1 MPPSPEH
8 ELLEIVDESN
18 RVTGVRDRADIH
30 RQGLWHRSVHI
41 FIFNSRGEIYLQK
54 RSPQKDQYPEHWDSS
69 AAGHLNPGESPE
81 IAAHRELGEELGIDA
96 ELTEVYRHP
105 ACQETGWEF
114 VTLFVGRTDETIRLN
129 LDEATEG
136 RFFTAPQLRDLLE
149 DPDQKVAPGFRLL
162 HQVTAFHLR
171 QAAFKGQ
178 GLQTHLEEASWDRI
192 RDMSYEGRGG

>member
-8 ELLEIVDESN
+8 ELLEIVDETN
-18 RVTGVRDRADIH
+18 RVTGIRERGEIH

-41 FIFNSRGEIYLQK
+41 FIVNSRGEIYLQK
-54 RSPQKDQYPEHWDSS
+54 RSPRKDQYPEHWDSS
-69 AAGHLNPGESPE
+69 AAGHLDPGESPE
-81 IAAHRELGEELGIDA
+81 IAAHRELGEELGIDT

-114 VTLFVGRTDETIRLN
+114 VTLFVGRTDAAIRLN

-136 RFFTAPQLRDLLE
+136 RFFTPHQLKDLLG

-162 HQVTAFHLR
+162 HQDTSKLPR
-171 QAAFKGQ
+171 
-178 GLQTHLEEASWDRI
+178 
-192 RDMSYEGRGG
+192 

>member
-1 MPPSPEH
+1 MSPSPEH
-8 ELLEIVDESN
+8 EMLEIVDKEN
-18 RVTGVRDRADIH
+18 RVTGVRDRAEIH

-54 RSPQKDQYPEHWDSS
+54 RSPRKDQYPEHWDSS
-69 AAGHLNPGESPE
+69 AAGHLIPGESPE

-105 ACQETGWEF
+105 ACQATGWEF
-114 VTLFVGRTDETIRLN
+114 VTLFVGRTDEPIHLN
-129 LDEATEG
+129 LEEATEG
-136 RFFTAPQLRDLLE
+136 RFFTAPQLTDLLE

-171 QAAFKGQ
+171 KAAFKGR
-178 GLQTHLEEASWDRI
+178 GLQPSLEGTSRDLI